1 MYSTDPAWTPPREP
15 AAPKQPA
22 GAAPGG
28 VRMRL
33 ERKGR
38 GGKAVT
44 VLWGLPGP
52 AAALADLARELKA
65 ACGAGGT
72 LKGSEIEIQGDQRDR
87 LEAYLSGRGFKVKR
101 SGG

>member
-1 MYSTDPAWTPPREP
+1 
-15 AAPKQPA
+15 
-22 GAAPGG
+22 
-28 VRMRL
+28 MRL

-44 VLWGLPGP
+44 VLSGLPGP
-52 AAALADLARELKA
+52 TAALADLARDLKT

-87 LEAYLSGRGFKVKR
+87 LEAYLSERGFSVKR